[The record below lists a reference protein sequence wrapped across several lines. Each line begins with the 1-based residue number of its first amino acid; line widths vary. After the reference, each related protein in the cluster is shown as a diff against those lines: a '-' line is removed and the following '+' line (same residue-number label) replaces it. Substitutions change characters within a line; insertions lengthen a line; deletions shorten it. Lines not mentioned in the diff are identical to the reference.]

1 MPFSSGRKEYQCRD
15 NYKDTGGSVPLMSD
29 LLLYRSSTF
38 SGVSLNSHLKLLIY
52 IEYWLVDRE
61 KASASLTA
69 QENAIP
75 LKNPL
80 ESSLTATNMLRL
92 IPGKQQ
98 PYRTRQFVPLKGP
111 RLEAN
116 SWSNW
121 KTL

>member
-38 SGVSLNSHLKLLIY
+38 SGVTLNSHLKLLIY

-80 ESSLTATNMLRL
+80 ESSLTATNMLCL